1 MPPSPRRYVFA
12 NVSSLVQQHERGSS
26 WADIA
31 RGLVAEGI
39 TITKD
44 RLRVYVSQA
53 RAAANT
59 TDQTPRPANAAC
71 VCCSVQSPQF
81 AALVDKIVATIEDR
95 LGQSLASLSDVRPRT
110 APAASTAKS
119 ALFTVGLE
127 HLEKVGLTGPK
138 ARGLLGKWRKRIAD
152 DLLLTI
158 LHEVSS
164 GGRRPDDPIALITSK
179 VETAAKEAANQAIAA
194 EALPPGQVR
203 SFADPASF
211 GAKWTLLGWQH
222 IDPALPR
229 DPDATR
235 LQLWR
240 TPQGRVALLEPDPGT
255 PIPPPEVDPGLT
267 IVD

>member
-1 MPPSPRRYVFA
+1 MAPSPRRYVFA
-12 NVSSLVQQHERGSS
+12 NLSRLVQQHERGTS

-31 RGLVAEGI
+31 RSLVAQGI

-53 RAAANT
+53 RAAANAKNHR
-59 TDQTPRPANAAC
+59 TPSASTAC

-81 AALVDKIVATIEDR
+81 AALVDKIVASIEAR
-95 LGQSLASLSDVRPRT
+95 LGHSLASLSDVRART
-110 APAASTAKS
+110 APAAPTAKS

-127 HLEKVGLTGPK
+127 HLEKIGLTGSK
-138 ARGLLGKWRKRIAD
+138 ARALLGKWRKKIPD

-158 LHEVSS
+158 LHDVST
-164 GGRRPDDPIALITSK
+164 GCRRPDDPIALITSK
-179 VETAAKEAANQAIAA
+179 VETAAKEAANRTVAA
-194 EALPPGQVR
+194 EAPPPGQVR

-211 GAKWTLLGWQH
+211 GAKGTLLGWQH
-222 IDPALPR
+222 IDPTLPR
-229 DPDATR
+229 DPDAVR

-255 PIPPPEVDPGLT
+255 PIPPPDVDSGLT